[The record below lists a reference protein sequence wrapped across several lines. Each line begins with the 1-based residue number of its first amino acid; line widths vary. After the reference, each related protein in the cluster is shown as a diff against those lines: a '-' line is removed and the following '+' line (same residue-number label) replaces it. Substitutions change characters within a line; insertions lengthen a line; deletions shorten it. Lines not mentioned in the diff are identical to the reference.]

1 MSHDLLLLHGAGLG
15 AWIWEGVRSRLTVS
29 SQAVDL
35 PGRGDGENPGLVTLR
50 DCVDYVT
57 TLLHAADA
65 PPVLVAH
72 SISAQVAFVAASEFP
87 DRVRAIVLVGGIVPE
102 SGKSFLSTLPFP
114 ASLLL
119 GLVIRLSRQGVALPR
134 SAVAKEYCNDLDEA
148 TTWMVQERVR
158 REAPRLYLDAV
169 HWSTLPAHIPV
180 IYQKLLRDRSIS
192 PDRQDEMIQRVR
204 ASRVET
210 LDSGHLPMLSRP
222 AELASALS
230 RIARQLT

>member
-15 AWIWEGVRSRLTVS
+15 AWIWEGVRSRLTVP

-35 PGRGDGENPGLVTLR
+35 PGRGDGANPGTVTLR
-50 DCVDYVT
+50 DCVDFVT
-57 TLLHAADA
+57 TLLHAADE

-87 DRVRAIVLVGGIVPE
+87 DRVRAIALVGGIVPE

-114 ASLLL
+114 ASLVL
-119 GLVIRLSRQGVALPR
+119 GLVIRLSRHGVALPR

-148 TTWMVQERVR
+148 TTWMVQERTR

-169 HWSTLPAHIPV
+169 HWSKLPGRIPV
-180 IYQKLLRDRSIS
+180 IYLKLLRDRSIS
-192 PDRQDEMIQRVR
+192 PERQDEMIQRVR

-222 AELASALS
+222 RELAAILS
-230 RIARQLT
+230 RIAGQLS